1 MIPGNTAAVYTH
13 PSPEF
18 SALIKRINSE
28 VGSIGLCHG
37 CFDVFHFGHTIH
49 LAEASSLCDYLIVS
63 VTDDEFVM
71 KGPQRP
77 IFKSA
82 RRALVL
88 SALRSVDCVVI
99 NKEPTAK
106 GIIELVRPH
115 KFFKGADY
123 IDTVHQGLLDE
134 KLAVELNSGQLIFTE
149 GDRHSSTSI
158 LAEIIKNGV

>member
-1 MIPGNTAAVYTH
+1 MTRDNTAAVYKH

-18 SALIKRINSE
+18 SAFIKQMNSE
-28 VGSIGLCHG
+28 LGSVGLCHG

-63 VTDDEFVM
+63 VTEDGFVL
-71 KGPQRP
+71 KGPRRP
-77 IFKSA
+77 IFPSE

-99 NKEPTAK
+99 NNEPTAT
-106 GIIELVRPH
+106 GIIDLVRPS

-123 IDTVHQGLLDE
+123 IDSAHQGLLDE
-134 KLAVELNSGQLIFTE
+134 KMAVELNSGQVIFTE
-149 GDRHSSTSI
+149 GDRHSSTNI